1 MKSVRLLLVAAFA
14 ILFSACGTPNAK
26 ITPKPDIKPVIT
38 SNERAINDIKGT
50 RKEISKTRTSIKSTR
65 ADIDATHKSVKD
77 AQEGQDKGLRT
88 LEQVMTDLN
97 KLLK

>member
-1 MKSVRLLLVAAFA
+1 MKSVRLLLVAGLAA
-14 ILFSACGTPNAK
+14 LFVSCSTPNAK

-38 SNERAINDIKGT
+38 SNQRTIGDIKST
-50 RKEISKTRTSIKSTR
+50 RSDISKTRTSIKSTR

-88 LEQVMTDLN
+88 LEQVMNDLN

>member
-1 MKSVRLLLVAAFA
+1 MKSVRLLFVASLTALFA
-14 ILFSACGTPNAK
+14 SCSSPATV
-26 ITPKPDIKPVIT
+26 TPKPDIKPVIV
-38 SNERAINDIKGT
+38 SNERTIGDIKGT

-65 ADIDATHKSVKD
+65 ADIDAAHKSVKD

>member
-1 MKSVRLLLVAAFA
+1 MLVTFFGVMLASC
-14 ILFSACGTPNAK
+14 SAPNAK

-38 SNERAINDIKGT
+38 SNQRTIGDIKST
-50 RKEISKTRTSIKSTR
+50 RSDISKTRTSIQSTR